1 MPHPLPIRMPATGE
15 TLETAFDAIYN
26 WNYDS
31 DIEELRTLYANGV
44 TAQWSSLRDLDWERE
59 IDREAFSRTFSIA
72 GVPLQQT
79 RFWQNLDP
87 DLRWQISRKTAAFM
101 LSTFLHGEQ
110 GAMMAA
116 GQLVSAVPDMDGKLY
131 AATQTIDEA
140 RHVEVF
146 AAYVERLD
154 EIYPIPVGLKN
165 IIDGIM
171 ATDNWTMKVM
181 GMQIMVEG
189 LALYSF
195 RDMRNTTEE
204 PLLKQLLTLVARDE
218 ARHTGFGIKYLSRVV
233 PSLSQRER
241 DALEDFGFEAARQLV
256 DSRTGNSMR
265 ASLLALWL
273 DAGFDVQPM
282 FKELA
287 QDSEQLREAIA
298 SKGGRRGPLQGFVL
312 PTLKSIGLFSER
324 IEGHFQEMFA
334 HNREATSG
342 EFTMM
347 LAKLPEDLEAWAMS
361 EGEEAVSA

>member
-1 MPHPLPIRMPATGE
+1 
-15 TLETAFDAIYN
+15 
-26 WNYDS
+26 
-31 DIEELRTLYANGV
+31 
-44 TAQWSSLRDLDWERE
+44 
-59 IDREAFSRTFSIA
+59 
-72 GVPLQQT
+72 
-79 RFWQNLDP
+79 
-87 DLRWQISRKTAAFM
+87 
-101 LSTFLHGEQ
+101 
-110 GAMMAA
+110 MMAA
-116 GQLVSAVPDMDGKLY
+116 GQLVRAVPDMDGKLY

-140 RHVEVF
+140 RHVEVV

-154 EIYPIPVGLKN
+154 GIYPVPVGLKN
-165 IIDGIM
+165 IVDGIM